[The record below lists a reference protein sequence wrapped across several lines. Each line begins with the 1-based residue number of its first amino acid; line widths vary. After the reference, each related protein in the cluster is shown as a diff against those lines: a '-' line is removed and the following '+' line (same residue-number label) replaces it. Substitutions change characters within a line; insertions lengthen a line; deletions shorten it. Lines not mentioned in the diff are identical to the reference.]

1 MSANYPLERDVF
13 ISYAHLDNE
22 ALTEDDK
29 GWVSIFDSALKK
41 RLAQLLGRKPDVW
54 RDENRLQG
62 NDYFSDEIIAQF
74 PQLKVLVSIISPRY
88 LESKWC
94 RKELL
99 GFYQAAQA
107 KGGVRVGNKSR
118 IFKVIKTPV
127 PREQFPEEVQG
138 LLGYEF
144 FEKEE
149 DGHFREFRLDK
160 ESPTYYQFIERF
172 EDVAQDLS
180 QLIKKLEAAPLSPA
194 SAEAPPVSAN
204 PPEKT
209 VYLAITTSDLSGERD
224 NIRRDLSERGYTVLP
239 DQELPLDNRLRDTI
253 SGHLQR
259 CKLAIH
265 LVGGK
270 YGLVPEDEERSLL
283 EIQCQLSS
291 DAALNRLIWLPPDP
305 GNGDERQQRF
315 LAELQESAAAREGS
329 ELLRSKLEDFKTVII
344 DTLEKLAA
352 PAATAAPGDSATPR
366 VYLMFDQSDRE
377 AVTAIDDYLYEK
389 GFEVLLPVFDGNESD
404 IREIHKENLRICDA
418 VLIYYNQASEP
429 WINFKMNDLRKAPGY
444 GRSGPFLASAV
455 YIAGEQDRFK
465 ERFRT
470 REAAI
475 IKQFAQFSPRDLDEF
490 ISQVL
495 RKKGGAA

>member
-22 ALTEDDK
+22 ALTEADK
-29 GWVSIFDSALKK
+29 GWVSVFDSALKK

-74 PQLKVLVSIISPRY
+74 PKLKVLISIISPRY
-88 LESKWC
+88 LESEWC

-144 FEKEE
+144 FEKEA

-180 QLIKKLEAAPLSPA
+180 QLIRKLDTAALTSVPTEITA
-194 SAEAPPVSAN
+194 VAAN

-209 VYLAITTSDLSGERD
+209 VYLAVTTSDLSGDRD

-239 DQELPLDNRLRDTI
+239 DQELPLDSRLRETV
-253 SGHLQR
+253 SGYLKR

-291 DAALNRLIWLPPDP
+291 DATLNRLIWMPPDP

-315 LAELQESAAAREGS
+315 LTDLQESAAREGS
-329 ELLRSKLEDFKTVII
+329 ELLRSKLEDFKTVIV

-352 PAATAAPGDSATPR
+352 PAPSVVAGDSSTPR
-366 VYLMFDQSDRE
+366 IYLMFDQSDRE
-377 AVTAIDDYLYEK
+377 TVTAIDDYLYNR
-389 GFEVLLPVFDGNESD
+389 GFEVLLPVFEGNESD

-444 GRSGPFLASAV
+444 GRSEPFLASAV
-455 YIAGEQDRFK
+455 YIAGEQNRFK

-470 REAAI
+470 REASL
-475 IKQFAQFSPRDLDEF
+475 IKQFKQFTTQDLDEF
-490 ISQVL
+490 ISQIR